1 MTSRPVVG
9 RYAPSPSGL
18 HHLGNLRSAVLA
30 WVDAR
35 AHGGACAL
43 RIDDLDQPRLKAGSE
58 EQIREELAWI
68 GLKFA
73 PMPSGPRQP
82 GESAAPAHE
91 ACRQVDRTG
100 RYREALTQ
108 LIEAG
113 AVYPCSLSGRAFAQ
127 ALRAP
132 HAGETDRVRLS
143 PAERDE
149 QWRLYAQGDAGAWSW
164 RFASVDEVVSYRDEA
179 YGLQSTQEHGLD
191 DFVVWRRDG
200 LPSYQLATVVDDHD
214 LSVQRVVRGADLIES
229 TLRQVSLLRALG
241 WAEPAYRHLS
251 LVQSKGGERLSKRNQ
266 GLAAASLRAQ
276 GVGASELL
284 GWIEQTITG
293 RWRGPVASPE
303 ALLERVGGLG
313 WPVEPVCVP
322 DALHA

>member
-1 MTSRPVVG
+1 M
-9 RYAPSPSGL
+9 
-18 HHLGNLRSAVLA
+18 
-30 WVDAR
+30 
-35 AHGGACAL
+35 
-43 RIDDLDQPRLKAGSE
+43 
-58 EQIREELAWI
+58 
-68 GLKFA
+68 
-73 PMPSGPRQP
+73 
-82 GESAAPAHE
+82 
-91 ACRQVDRTG
+91 
-100 RYREALTQ
+100 
-108 LIEAG
+108 
-113 AVYPCSLSGRAFAQ
+113 YPCSLSGRAFAQ

-132 HAGETDRVRLS
+132 HVGEIDRVRLS

-214 LSVQRVVRGADLIES
+214 LLVQRVVRGADLIES

-241 WAEPAYRHLS
+241 WAEPTYRHLS

-276 GVGASELL
+276 GVAS
-284 GWIEQTITG
+284 GCSAGSGTITG
-293 RWRGPVASPE
+293 RWRGPVASPGRCS
-303 ALLERVGGLG
+303 ARWGAWAV
-313 WPVEPVCVP
+313 VEPFVP
-322 DALHA
+322 THCKRAAHAQE